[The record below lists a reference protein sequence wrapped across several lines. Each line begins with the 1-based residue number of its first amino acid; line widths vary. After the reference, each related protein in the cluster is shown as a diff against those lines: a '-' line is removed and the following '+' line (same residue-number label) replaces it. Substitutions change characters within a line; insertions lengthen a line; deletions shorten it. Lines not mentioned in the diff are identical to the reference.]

1 MSQVNAG
8 RRDQHTFALTPSI
21 HHARSTFNRSHGVKT
36 TIDSGYLYPIFADE
50 VVPGDSIRLT
60 PRVFGR
66 MATPLFPVLDNMYVQ
81 TFFFFVPLRLLW
93 DNFQKF
99 MGEQDNPG
107 DSTAFLTPQVIS
119 PTGGFAR
126 GGMLDYLGVPPLATP
141 PTTHSVN
148 AWWCRAY
155 NLIYKEW
162 FRDQNLID
170 SPDILKDDG
179 PDPESSYPLR
189 RRAKPHDYFS
199 SALPWPQKGGA
210 VSVPIGTTAP
220 VDFTFTGSP
229 QLGNNLTVASQTAY
243 GNLES
248 ELTAP
253 GAAASPLVQINNN
266 GGNWADGVPAYWRDL
281 GFTGAADLA
290 AATAATVN
298 QLRTAFQLQI
308 ALERDARSGTRY
320 TEIVRGRFGVIS
332 PDARLQRPEYLGGGR
347 LNVSVNPVPNT
358 AVGVGNLGAFATVNG
373 VAPTIVQ
380 SFTEHGVILGLVQ
393 VSADLN
399 YQQGTNKMFHR
410 RTRDD
415 FYWPEYAHLGEQAI
429 ESREIYINGVGD
441 PNLGTGDYSVFGYQE
456 RYAEMRYKPSVVTGK
471 LRSSDPGTLDSWHL
485 ALSFGTRPELNQTF
499 IEDQPP
505 FSRVI
510 AVPSE
515 PQFIVDGFFDYYH
528 TRPMP
533 TYSVPGL
540 IDHF

>member
-8 RRDQHTFALTPSI
+8 RRDQHTFALVPQVN
-21 HHARSTFNRSHGVKT
+21 HPRSTFNRSHGLKT
-36 TIDSGYLYPIFADE
+36 TIDSGFMYPIFADE
-50 VVPGDSIRLT
+50 VVPGDSIKLT

-66 MATPLFPVLDNMYVQ
+66 MGTPLFPVLDNMYVQ

-93 DNFQKF
+93 ANFKKF

-107 DSTAFLTPQVIS
+107 DSTAFLTPQIVS
-119 PTGGFAR
+119 PVGGFAR
-126 GGMLDYLGVPPLATP
+126 GGLMDYLGVPPLATP
-141 PTTHSVN
+141 PSTHSVN
-148 AWWCRAY
+148 AWWSRAY

-162 FRDQNLID
+162 FRDQNLIN
-170 SPDILKDDG
+170 SPVIKTDDG
-179 PDPESSYPLR
+179 PDAEADFPLR

-199 SALPWPQKGGA
+199 SALPWPQKGAA
-210 VSVPIGTTAP
+210 VTMPLGTTAP
-220 VDFTFTGSP
+220 VNFSLTGGPTFNRGGAPGPIRADDPGGAGDTPVLWAHPTGSGS
-229 QLGNNLTVASQTAY
+229 LGNL
-243 GNLES
+243 
-248 ELTAP
+248 
-253 GAAASPLVQINNN
+253 
-266 GGNWADGVPAYWRDL
+266 NWSDL
-281 GFTGAADLA
+281 GFT
-290 AATAATVN
+290 ATTNLSTATLATVN
-298 QLRTAFQLQI
+298 QLRTAFQLQV

-332 PDARLQRPEYLGGGR
+332 PDARLQRPEYLGGSR
-347 LNVSVNPVPNT
+347 INVSVNPVPNT
-358 AVGVGNLGAFATVNG
+358 AVGVGNLGAFATVYG

-399 YQQGTNKMFHR
+399 YQQGTNRMFHR
-410 RTRDD
+410 RTRDE

-429 ESREIYINGVGD
+429 ESREIYIDGTGSAGA
-441 PNLGTGDYSVFGYQE
+441 GTGDYSVFGYQE
-456 RYAEMRYKPSVVTGK
+456 RYAEMRYKPSIVTGK
-471 LRSSDPGTLDSWHL
+471 LRSSDPGSLDSWHL
-485 ALSFGTRPELNQTF
+485 ALQFGTRPTLNQTF
-499 IEDQPP
+499 IEDNPP

-515 PQFIVDGFFDYYH
+515 PQFIIDGFFDYMH